1 LCTYSYKY
9 GIIEYIKNKGLKE
22 MASKVRMILKE
33 GKPMSGEEIAK
44 AEGTTRQYI
53 SNTLKSA
60 MGKAF
65 IQAQKQFPD
74 MSPYEVAKQMITLF
88 QVDDDDVGN
97 FYNLFP
103 PSIREIIKKDAVNF
117 LGKKPKK

>member
-1 LCTYSYKY
+1 
-9 GIIEYIKNKGLKE
+9 

-60 MGKAF
+60 MGKVF
-65 IQAQKQFPD
+65 IATQKEFPD
-74 MSPYEVAKQMITLF
+74 LTPYEVAKQMIMIL
-88 QVDDDDVGN
+88 QVDEDDVGN

-103 PSIREIIKKDAVNF
+103 PSIRETIKKDAVNF